1 MEGVVFM
8 DRFLDLLPLL
18 IPLLL
23 IQLTLQIYSIIDLI
37 KREKVRFDNKLLWGA
52 IIILF
57 NVIGPVVYLVFG
69 RSEKG

>member
-1 MEGVVFM
+1 M

-23 IQLTLQIYSIIDLI
+23 IQLSLQIYSIIDLI

>member
-1 MEGVVFM
+1 MEGVDFM